1 MTPAHRAVLL
11 VDDDPDILEI
21 VTLLL
26 GLHAVPV
33 VTAHDGAE
41 ALALLG
47 GPHDLGLVIVDLMM
61 PKMDGTA
68 FVRQLKGNPE
78 LAATPV
84 VVMSGNRDTA
94 ATATKLGADA
104 YLLKPIEIDDLTRVV
119 ARFVPFDEGTP
130 GEPRSV

>member
-1 MTPAHRAVLL
+1 MNARHRAVLL

-33 VTAHDGAE
+33 IAARDGAE

-47 GPHDLGLVIVDLMM
+47 QKHDVGLVLLDLMM
-61 PKMDGTA
+61 PKMDGAA
-68 FVRQLKGNPE
+68 FLRQLKEAPA
-78 LAATPV
+78 LAGTPV
-84 VVMSGNRDTA
+84 IVISGNRDTA
-94 ATATKLGADA
+94 ATATTLGADG

-119 ARFVPFDEGTP
+119 ARFVPFD
-130 GEPRSV
+130 VAA